1 MKIAPE
7 LPLDDQKGPV
17 HIIGQRDLLDLWN
30 ISPAALSDLT
40 KRGIAVRLRFDSY
53 DLLNSTRNY
62 IEHLRAAASGRGGE
76 EQALTLAGQRA
87 RLAKAQAEAQEMKN
101 LAQRGELVSAAE
113 VERAWADTLRNLRSQ
128 LLAVPGRIRA
138 RLGHL
143 TATDTAAIDREI
155 RDALV
160 ELGGDDAD
168 HS

>member
-1 MKIAPE
+1 MRILDE
-7 LPLDDQKGPV
+7 LALDGARL
-17 HIIGQRDLLDLWN
+17 HRIGGRDLCDLLGL
-30 ISPAALSDLT
+30 SSGALADLT
-40 KRGIAVRLRFDSY
+40 KRGIAIHLSHDAY
-53 DLLNSTRNY
+53 DLEGTVRNY
-62 IEHLRAAASGRGGE
+62 CASLRAAAAGRAGADGDGF
-76 EQALTLAGQRA
+76 TLAGQRA

-143 TATDTAAIDREI
+143 TATDTAVIDREI
-155 RDALV
+155 RDALA

-168 HS
+168 DS